1 MQLERKRH
9 DCLALPQNFRLFSG
23 ILLLFEQKLSLNL
36 RNIIRRYF
44 RGGRTIVRPP
54 ISIGDNG

>member
-1 MQLERKRH
+1 MIA
-9 DCLALPQNFRLFSG
+9 LALPQNFRLFSG

-44 RGGRTIVRPP
+44 RGGRTIVRPL